1 MCRIWAHPIKLFIMG
16 YRQFVNRL
24 FPYLKIH
31 IWKLVFVSVLMIFAT
46 VLETA
51 IPEITGRI
59 VDNLFSTQRSA
70 DIALIFSMTLFV
82 VIALSS
88 LFALTSTSLSS
99 WVTNKV
105 IMDLRVKMFSKLLR
119 LPKSYFDKN
128 TTGGTLSKLTY
139 DVEQISAAASVI
151 WLELIKSSFTV
162 LILIIYL
169 FYKNVI
175 LSLSLLIL
183 LPMVYFAV
191 KFSTKRIRD
200 GSKKVQESMGK
211 MTHLLDEN
219 ISGSDLVKI
228 YNAQSNEENKFF
240 QLVKV
245 IRQQRFK
252 VDVAGGVNTSVVN
265 ILIGLCLA
273 IVVYFSSTFLAMSA
287 GDFLAFF
294 TAMAMLVKPSKS
306 LININKP
313 LQKAIIAG
321 TSVFGLIDEEPE
333 SNAGTNKVDYSFG
346 DISFNDVSFSYGNKT
361 KSLKKINLNISKGE
375 IIALVGATG
384 SGKTT
389 LVNLLTRFYKP
400 STGTITINDQ
410 DINSFDL
417 LSYRSNFS
425 YVDQNVRLFN
435 DTISGNIALGQ
446 KDTMP
451 MKSITNAAKISNSN
465 EFIEKLEDKY
475 DSEIGED
482 GVTLSGGQR
491 QRLSI
496 ARAIAKDSPI
506 LILDEATSALDSA
519 TEKLVQSAINK
530 MQKGRTT
537 IIIAHRLSTIK
548 NADRIIVLKD
558 GEIIEQGTHSE
569 LIEASG
575 EYLKLTQQQR

>member
-1 MCRIWAHPIKLFIMG
+1 MG
-16 YRQFVNRL
+16 YKQFLKRL
-24 FPYLKIH
+24 FPYLRTH
-31 IWKLVFVSVLMIFAT
+31 LGKLIFVSFLMILST
-46 VLETA
+46 SLETA

-59 VDNLFSTQRSA
+59 VDNLFTTERSKESA
-70 DIALIFSMTLFV
+70 FLYSIILFG

-99 WVTNKV
+99 WVSNKV
-105 IMDLRVKMFSKLLR
+105 IMDLRVTMFSSLLR

-128 TTGGTLSKLTY
+128 TTGETLSKLTY

-151 WLELIKSSFTV
+151 WLELIKSLLTV
-162 LILIIYL
+162 IILIVYL
-169 FYKNVI
+169 FYKNYL

-183 LPMVYFAV
+183 LPLVYLAV
-191 KFSTKRIRD
+191 KISTIRIRK
-200 GSKKVQESMGK
+200 GSKKVLDSMGK

-219 ISGSDLVKI
+219 ISGNDLVKI
-228 YNAQSNEENKFF
+228 YNAQSHEEGKFS
-240 QLVKV
+240 QLVTT

-252 VDVAGGVNTSVVN
+252 VDVAGGVNTSIVN

-287 GDFLAFF
+287 GEFLAFF

-313 LQKAIIAG
+313 LQNAVIAG
-321 TSVFGLIDEEPE
+321 TSIFGLIDEKPE
-333 SNAGTNKVDYSFG
+333 YSPGSNKASNPIG
-346 DISFNDVSFSYGNKT
+346 DISFQNVSFSYGDKAQ
-361 KSLKKINLNISKGE
+361 SLKNINLNIKNGE
-375 IIALVGATG
+375 TIALVGATG

-389 LVNLLTRFYKP
+389 LVNLLTRFYNPK
-400 STGTITINDQ
+400 SGKIFINNE
-410 DINSFDL
+410 DIISFDL
-417 LSYRSNFS
+417 ESFRSNFS

-435 DTISGNIALGQ
+435 DTISGNIAFGQ

-451 MKSITNAAKISNSN
+451 MEYVTKAAKISNSN
-465 EFIEKLEDKY
+465 EFIEKLENKY

-575 EYLKLTQQQR
+575 QYLTLTQQQT